1 MNFSQ
6 LRVLFICTGNVC
18 RSPLAEGYLK
28 SLLAQRGVQGVDV
41 ESAGVAAL
49 SGAPPFECA
58 TSVAEEYHF
67 DISGNTAR
75 QLTPELIQSS
85 DRILCMEAW
94 QAQAVMQMD
103 PRSVNKVALLGN
115 FHPDGRSLFQI
126 PDPAEFD
133 FPETLR
139 TFQAIKASVEG
150 LFQSLLSRVGVD

>member
-1 MNFSQ
+1 MSSGP

-28 SLLAQRGVQGVDV
+28 FLLTQRGIQGVDV

-49 SGAPPFECA
+49 SGASPFECA
-58 TSVAEEYHF
+58 TSVAEEYRF
-67 DISGNTAR
+67 DISGKTAR
-75 QLTPELIQSS
+75 QLTAELIRDF
-85 DRILCMEAW
+85 DRIFCMEAW

-103 PRSVNKVALLGN
+103 PGAVSKVALLGS
-115 FHPDGRSLFQI
+115 FHPDGRPLLQI

-150 LFQSLLSRVGVD
+150 FFQSLTSRVGVD